1 MLRSEFVL
9 ALRLLS
15 KSKNLFRI
23 KQFHDAHNVRLFF
36 PDESSEESSV
46 LLVYDPQSPSA
57 SKNPNEKSQH
67 VAEVEKELLK
77 LARDV
82 ADVKSE
88 LVSVDAKWHAA
99 VLGKDGTTL
108 NA

>member
-1 MLRSEFVL
+1 MRRSKFEHPYFQQPFPNH
-9 ALRLLS
+9 AR
-15 KSKNLFRI
+15 RI
-23 KQFHDAHNVRLFF
+23 KQFHEAHNVRLFF

-57 SKNPNEKSQH
+57 SKNPNDKAQH
-67 VAEVEKELLK
+67 IAEVEKELLK

-88 LVSVDAKWHAA
+88 LIPVDVKWHLY
-99 VLGKDGTTL
+99 VSGEDGTTL